1 MSIDLRR
8 LLLLLAFEAMD
19 KLDCGQGNF
28 FTAAASSRGM
38 LHVYTDPYMCDL
50 WAAAE
55 FAGGGLS
62 AASEH
67 SIFPADIVALCD
79 ANFVQALSVALRNCD
94 API

>member
-8 LLLLLAFEAMD
+8 LLLLLAFEAKD

-38 LHVYTDPYMCDL
+38 LHVYTDPYICDL
-50 WAAAE
+50 WAAAK

-67 SIFPADIVALCD
+67 SIFPADIVALCA
-79 ANFVQALSVALRNCD
+79 ANFAEALGSVVRSCD

>member
-50 WAAAE
+50 WAAAK

>member
-19 KLDCGQGNF
+19 KLDYGQGNF

-50 WAAAE
+50 WAAAK
-55 FAGGGLS
+55 FAGGGLN

-67 SIFPADIVALCD
+67 SIFPSDIVAQCD
-79 ANFVQALSVALRNCD
+79 ANFVEALGIVLRSCD

>member
-19 KLDCGQGNF
+19 KLDYGQDNF

-50 WAAAE
+50 WAAAK

-79 ANFVQALSVALRNCD
+79 ANFVEALGILVRSCD

>member
-19 KLDCGQGNF
+19 KLDCGQSNF
-28 FTAAASSRGM
+28 VTAAASSRGM

-50 WAAAE
+50 WAAAK

-67 SIFPADIVALCD
+67 SIFPSDIVALCD
-79 ANFVQALSVALRNCD
+79 ANFVEALGIVLRSCD